1 LIESVDQ
8 GLSLPTGIPAG
19 EPDADGNYP
28 PDTLNYRIAARRD
41 AFAAKT
47 AQLARNLAGI
57 EARS

>member
-8 GLSLPTGIPAG
+8 GLSLPTGIPVG